1 MDSSDIH
8 SIFQV
13 LGDIIRQPPSGST
26 DSQRLALVVIRTTS
40 RKEYEVTPLEI
51 VLMFQLIEA
60 HVPSLLVPVLTCARD
75 SNVLPLK
82 VAAERA
88 FMGMFRMES
97 NGTAL
102 LEVDLPAISLIN
114 RMSLKMWMRR

>member
-1 MDSSDIH
+1 
-8 SIFQV
+8 
-13 LGDIIRQPPSGST
+13 
-26 DSQRLALVVIRTTS
+26 
-40 RKEYEVTPLEI
+40 
-51 VLMFQLIEA
+51 MFQLIEP
-60 HVPSLLVPVLTCARD
+60 HVPSLLAPVLTCARD

-88 FMGMFRMES
+88 FMGMFQMEA